1 MLPILHTT
9 VEVLGVT
16 LIAISTLFLVLKQS
30 TKSRY
35 ANLGWHKLESVSWN
49 D

>member
-16 LIAISTLFLVLKQS
+16 MIAISTLILVLKQF

-35 ANLGWHKLESVSWN
+35 VNLGWQKLDSVSWN